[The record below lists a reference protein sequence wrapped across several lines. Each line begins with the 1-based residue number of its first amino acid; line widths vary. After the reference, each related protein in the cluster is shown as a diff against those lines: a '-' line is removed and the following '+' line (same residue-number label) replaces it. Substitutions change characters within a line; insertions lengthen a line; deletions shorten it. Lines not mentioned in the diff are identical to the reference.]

1 MDGETQVVIVMMFC
15 LFLCILVFGSV
26 IAYINYSNQVEL
38 CDRHNGYGYLTQME
52 GKWYSHFE
60 CYIVM
65 EDRTRVSIKD
75 FNIADYK
82 KPAKR

>member
-15 LFLCILVFGSV
+15 LFLCILVLASALRYV
-26 IAYINYSNQVEL
+26 SYSTQVEL
-38 CDRHNGYGYLTQME
+38 CDRYSGYGYLTQME
-52 GKWYSHFE
+52 GKWYSGFG
-60 CYIVM
+60 CYIIM
-65 EDRTRVSIKD
+65 EDRTRVYIKD